1 MNAIA
6 LFLALVLNGNPTCPA
21 ETPDRATMGNHI
33 VQVQV
38 YNCFWREQA
47 QPSHQFVVVSPVCST
62 YVAQPILIKESHERK
77 GWVLNRFGEFYPASV
92 NIEMMEVYTP
102 PCSQW
107 TLNRRCDRC
116 FQMRTL
122 DLRVRGRDRA
132 RERIEGQAAAS
143 MRQ

>member
-62 YVAQPILIKESHERK
+62 YVVQPILIKESHERK

-102 PCSQW
+102 PC
-107 TLNRRCDRC
+107 
-116 FQMRTL
+116 
-122 DLRVRGRDRA
+122 
-132 RERIEGQAAAS
+132 
-143 MRQ
+143 